1 MGASGKAMTSSSV
14 YSPAFWEWFWRTGGI
29 QSIACF
35 IIAYVIYGDQPRVGA
50 AADTLVAFYNGESHT
65 DLDRCCVVWLS
76 SS

>member
-35 IIAYVIYGDQPRVGA
+35 IIAYVIYGDQPRVGRRSER
-50 AADTLVAFYNGESHT
+50 V
-65 DLDRCCVVWLS
+65 
-76 SS
+76 